1 MKKYADSASDATQAK
16 YLADGAN
23 IIIST
28 VGQLSDFVCQRV
40 LDLRTLDFLVID
52 EADQLLL
59 PRADHRSSR
68 MKPEARFKAMEYF
81 GGLKELTE

>member
-1 MKKYADSASDATQAK
+1 MQTRHQTQHK
-16 YLADGAN
+16 QN
-23 IIIST
+23 ILQMALT
-28 VGQLSDFVCQRV
+28 LSFLDFVCQRV

-59 PRADHRSSR
+59 PRADHRSKR